1 VHKFYQNESGVHRFV
16 RIPPTERNGRT
27 QTSTITVAIIDPNNK
42 FEWKLNKNDVIRQTT
57 RSGGKGGQNVNKVES
72 CVILTHVPTRTQVK
86 VQDTRN
92 QKENEMIA
100 WKRLEDKLKQTEEE
114 RFNKEVYQ
122 NRFDQIGL
130 MERSDKR
137 RTYRVKENMV
147 IDHITGKTTTFS
159 NIFKGRIELLN

>member
-1 VHKFYQNESGVHRFV
+1 M